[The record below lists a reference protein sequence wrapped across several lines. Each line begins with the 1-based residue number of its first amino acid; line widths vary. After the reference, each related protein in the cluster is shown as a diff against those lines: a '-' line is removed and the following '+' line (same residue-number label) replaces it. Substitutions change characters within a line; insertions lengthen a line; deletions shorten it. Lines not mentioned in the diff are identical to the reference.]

1 MRTFFGTRRWTT
13 WQGTPHGRS
22 NSRNATLGIES
33 LESRRLLTAEGSP
46 WPIDQSL
53 DVSALIG
60 TPSAIAK
67 WGDGTQSSLS
77 IASQP
82 ASGSIRIRFDYSYD
96 TGNFFNT
103 QLKKD
108 LLQLAADLLVTRFSD
123 SLSAITP
130 SGSNSWTLSFT
141 HPATGNLQSITNA
154 SIAANELLVF
164 VGSRDLPAP
173 GIAEGGFGGYASSGS
188 PSWLQTV
195 QARGQSGAL
204 ASPPTDFGPWGGN
217 LTFDPTVPWHFG
229 ATTEGLETT
238 ENDFLSVAA
247 HEIAHLLGFGVAS
260 SWQTYVSGATFIGP
274 QSILAHDA
282 GGAIPLA
289 ASGAHWVNGTTDAG
303 KETLMDPSLTK
314 GTRKLP
320 TRLDLAGLDDL
331 GWQVIEPT
339 VRVQGTHIYGDN
351 GTFPVEIELTGS
363 RIGLEKG
370 NASAAITNAPPVF
383 SARSPLSGTA
393 QVPLNV
399 VNLGSFT
406 DAGFGI
412 ASLQPPRT
420 ETFGYRIDW
429 GDGSSIDQGDATID
443 RLGSAGVLTAGSF
456 DGNHTYLNP
465 GSYTMTLTVTDDDG
479 GTATQTV
486 PVEISGVPKL
496 ILRLTPT
503 SISENAGNG
512 AVQLTIERSGFPV
525 AQSLTVQLSSSDTSE
540 LVVPATV
547 IIPANQTQV
556 VVPLDVIDDTL
567 LDGTQSVIVSAQAGS
582 VIAPTVT
589 LQVIDHETLSVTIA
603 PSSIREN
610 AGPGAALVTVT
621 RSNTDRT
628 QALMVTLSSSDIS
641 EAAVPTTLILPAF
654 AASASTL
661 VDAVDD
667 DLLDGTQN
675 VLLQADASGY
685 VSGGASLAVED
696 FEAIRLEITPGN
708 YSEAPGA
715 NQGSITLSVPFL
727 VPSGGMV
734 IQLSTSP
741 ATQIQLPGQVTIP
754 AGSRSVLFPFQI
766 VQDYVVEGTQS
777 VRIQAQ
783 ATGLQSAAVDLV
795 FADDDL
801 PIWQNPL
808 LPTDIDGDGRVT
820 PRDALLVINQLNLRG
835 QGPLVPGV
843 DPIAPPYLDAS
854 GNGLLEPLDALL
866 VINYLNL
873 QG

>member
-1 MRTFFGTRRWTT
+1 
-13 WQGTPHGRS
+13 
-22 NSRNATLGIES
+22 
-33 LESRRLLTAEGSP
+33 
-46 WPIDQSL
+46 
-53 DVSALIG
+53 V
-60 TPSAIAK
+60 
-67 WGDGTQSSLS
+67 
-77 IASQP
+77 
-82 ASGSIRIRFDYSYD
+82 
-96 TGNFFNT
+96 NF
-103 QLKKD
+103 
-108 LLQLAADLLVTRFSD
+108 
-123 SLSAITP
+123 
-130 SGSNSWTLSFT
+130 
-141 HPATGNLQSITNA
+141 
-154 SIAANELLVF
+154 
-164 VGSRDLPAP
+164 
-173 GIAEGGFGGYASSGS
+173 
-188 PSWLQTV
+188 
-195 QARGQSGAL
+195 
-204 ASPPTDFGPWGGN
+204 
-217 LTFDPTVPWHFG
+217 
-229 ATTEGLETT
+229 
-238 ENDFLSVAA
+238 
-247 HEIAHLLGFGVAS
+247 
-260 SWQTYVSGATFIGP
+260 
-274 QSILAHDA
+274 
-282 GGAIPLA
+282 
-289 ASGAHWVNGTTDAG
+289 
-303 KETLMDPSLTK
+303 
-314 GTRKLP
+314 
-320 TRLDLAGLDDL
+320 
-331 GWQVIEPT
+331 
-339 VRVQGTHIYGDN
+339 
-351 GTFPVEIELTGS
+351 
-363 RIGLEKG
+363 
-370 NASAAITNAPPVF
+370 
-383 SARSPLSGTA
+383 
-393 QVPLNV
+393 
-399 VNLGSFT
+399 GSFT

-843 DPIAPPYLDAS
+843 DPMAPPYLDAS